1 MKRIYRIYKFE
12 LELKDQQKLLVP
24 DGAKALTAQLQH
36 GKIMLWCEVDDA
48 REPAGYTVDIRG
60 TGHETSTLAYLSTVQ
75 QGPFVW
81 HVFTSMERSS
91 P

>member
-1 MKRIYRIYKFE
+1 MKRIYKYP
-12 LELKDQQKLLVP
+12 LKLTDEQTLMIP
-24 DGAKALTAQLQH
+24 DGAKALTVQLQ
-36 GKIMLWCEVDDA
+36 GDVMQMWCEVDPSK
-48 REPAGYTVDIRG
+48 EPGSYAVEICATR
-60 TGHETSTLAYLSTVQ
+60 HETSTLAYLATVQ